1 MIPDWKLERFLTG
14 DLPDEEMNMLREL
27 EATDVVFANRVKM
40 LREDNK
46 AILNK
51 LPFETLAGKL
61 AGIAD
66 AAETADIARTAN
78 VADTAGTAN
87 VADSAEHA
95 NAARIA
101 PRFTLMKFA
110 AAAMFIFAVA
120 LVAFMAQRETVVTGG
135 NADGKGN
142 DMAAVNGTQNTQVA
156 FAETQSDTRIKGL
169 DARMEVWK
177 KTDAGIVQL
186 QDLDE
191 VREGDEIQ
199 LRYAVPEKCFGLLF
213 SMDGNGALTLHMG
226 DGVKAI
232 ELTPGK
238 MNSLPFAYKLDDA
251 PYFEKFFFVTSPK
264 EFAVEENDVDKLLK
278 RSDVKVIGFTL
289 KKAGK

>member
-14 DLPDEEMNMLREL
+14 DLPENEMNELREL
-27 EATDVVFANRVKM
+27 ETSDEVFANRVKM

-51 LPFETLAGKL
+51 LPFETLAAKIDAVDVGTVTETAGAAKL
-61 AGIAD
+61 D
-66 AAETADIARTAN
+66 AAKN
-78 VADTAGTAN
+78 
-87 VADSAEHA
+87 
-95 NAARIA
+95 A
-101 PRFTLMKFA
+101 PRFTLVKFA
-110 AAAMFIFAVA
+110 AAAVLVLAVA
-120 LVAFMAQRETVVTGG
+120 LVAFFAQSETVVTG
-135 NADGKGN
+135 NDVAGN
-142 DMAAVNGTQNTQVA
+142 DVARNAQGVQQTQVA
-156 FAETQSDTRIKGL
+156 LAETQSDTRIKGM

-177 KTDAGIVQL
+177 KTPAGIVQL
-186 QDLDE
+186 NDLDE
-191 VREGDEIQ
+191 VSEGDEIQ

-226 DGVKAI
+226 NGEKSV
-232 ELTPGK
+232 ELAPGK
-238 MNSLPFAYKLDDA
+238 MNSLPFAYKLDNA
-251 PYFEKFFFVTSPK
+251 PYFEKFFFVTSSN